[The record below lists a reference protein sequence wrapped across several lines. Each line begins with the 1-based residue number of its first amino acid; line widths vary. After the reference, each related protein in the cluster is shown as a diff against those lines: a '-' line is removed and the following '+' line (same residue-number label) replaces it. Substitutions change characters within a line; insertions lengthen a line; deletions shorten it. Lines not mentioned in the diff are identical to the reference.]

1 MANYT
6 TTTFTAT
13 ETIGDS
19 IFNNNMIT
27 SGSITIVPN
36 QGYVVTASDFSISTL
51 PSEISAVTFTDTKT
65 AGQPGNQI
73 IVTATFADSF
83 VVAKRNKITLD
94 FSGDAKTLD
103 TEAVAIIN
111 TSVTLVDDKNN
122 NTNGTSLVTV
132 ETGYTV
138 NTVTNVGID
147 GNLDIVNNT
156 ITGDTTRG
164 IPTKIATISITANEE
179 YYLSLIHI

>member
-6 TTTFTAT
+6 TTTFTDT

-27 SGSITIVPN
+27 SVSITIVPN

-73 IVTATFADSF
+73 TVTATFADSF

-94 FSGDAKTLD
+94 FSGDAVTWYPLE
-103 TEAVAIIN
+103 TTIIN
-111 TSVTLVDDKNN
+111 TNIIIIRTC
-122 NTNGTSLVTV
+122 TV
-132 ETGYTV
+132 SSYS
-138 NTVTNVGID
+138 
-147 GNLDIVNNT
+147 
-156 ITGDTTRG
+156 
-164 IPTKIATISITANEE
+164 P
-179 YYLSLIHI
+179 